1 MQNAHDTATAELNLI
16 PTPAVSSQEGL
27 TLVKLADVVAEPQV
41 RTETGWSESSL
52 AELAESI
59 KTHGLL
65 QLPLLRN
72 RMKPDGLYTIVAG
85 HRRIEAMRRA
95 GFESFYAIV
104 GNATQA
110 QADVMQLIENI
121 QREQLSTKETAY
133 ALRKMADEGKTLAQ
147 IANVVKKSKPWVCKH
162 LAVTHPE
169 FGQYAK
175 HLFERGEVEDVEILN
190 GLSQLEKLIGQDG
203 CKAAL
208 PSSGKWTRKA
218 VKDALKNAQA
228 DQNGS
233 NEDEEEGEEDHEQNA
248 ADEQRDALQ
257 RLHADLGEQMSLII
271 PALENAWHC
280 GDIKDAQSL
289 VNELGNIL
297 HSHATGKNRY
307 ITTLFELVIKQTKDD
322 DVSDNPM
329 HAK

>member
-1 MQNAHDTATAELNLI
+1 MQNVADTATAELTMTA
-16 PTPAVSSQEGL
+16 TPEVSSQEGL

-52 AELAESI
+52 TELAESI

-72 RMKPDGLYTIVAG
+72 RNKPDGLYTIVAG

-133 ALRKMADEGKTLAQ
+133 ALRKMADDGKTLSQ
-147 IANVVKKSKPWVCKH
+147 IAGIVKKSKPWVCKH
-162 LAVTHPE
+162 LTVTHPE
-169 FGQYAK
+169 FGKYAK

-190 GLSQLEKLIGQDG
+190 GLSQLEKLIGEDG
-203 CKAAL
+203 CRAAL
-208 PSSGKWTRKA
+208 PSNGKWTRKA
-218 VKDALKNAQA
+218 VKDALKKAQA
-228 DQNGS
+228 DNDDEGADDEQDAEGNESTPSPTHPPEDVRAIQDAITRAARINGI
-233 NEDEEEGEEDHEQNA
+233 EEEQARLIANNA
-248 ADEQRDALQ
+248 
-257 RLHADLGEQMSLII
+257 I
-271 PALENAWHC
+271 
-280 GDIKDAQSL
+280 
-289 VNELGNIL
+289 ELL
-297 HSHATGKNRY
+297 T
-307 ITTLFELVIKQTKDD
+307 
-322 DVSDNPM
+322 NPNSGLKLC
-329 HAK
+329 HLA

>member
-1 MQNAHDTATAELNLI
+1 MQNTADTATAELTLTASPN
-16 PTPAVSSQEGL
+16 VSSQEGL
-27 TLVKLADVVAEPQV
+27 TLVKLADVVAEDQV
-41 RTETGWSESSL
+41 RTETGWSDASL
-52 AELAESI
+52 SELAESI

-72 RMKPDGLYTIVAG
+72 RTKPDGLYTIVAG

-121 QREQLSTKETAY
+121 QREQLSTKETAN
-133 ALRKMADEGKTLAQ
+133 ALRKMADQGMNLGQ
-147 IANVVKKSKPWVCKH
+147 IANTVKKSKPWVCKH

-175 HLFERGEVEDVEILN
+175 KLFERGEVEDIEILN
-190 GLSQLEKLIGQDG
+190 GLSQLEKLTSQDE
-203 CKAAL
+203 CAAAL

-228 DQNGS
+228 YQSD
-233 NEDEEEGEEDHEQNA
+233 DENEEGEGNKDQEQTA
-248 ADEQRDALQ
+248 AKEQQAALQ
-257 RLHADLGEQMSLII
+257 RLKTDLGEQIALVI

-280 GDIKDAQSL
+280 GDIKDAQTL

-307 ITTLFELVIKQTKDD
+307 ITTLFELVIKQTT
-322 DVSDNPM
+322 DNND
-329 HAK
+329 